1 MNALRCIRPQ
11 RHGGMAVRM
20 LLRVLA
26 LLGVLVAAPAR
37 ASGANCSLVTTP
49 LAFGKYD
56 PSVGAP
62 ADFTATITVTC
73 TASGITPVAIHGSI
87 TLAGAGGFA
96 SRQLA
101 SGAQHLRYQLYV
113 DPGRTVPWGDGSGDA
128 LSVSGVAGPTAPFRQ
143 AVTVYGRILARQTTA
158 HVGAYTDL
166 IIFVMNY

>member
-1 MNALRCIRPQ
+1 MNALCCIRPQ
-11 RHGGMAVRM
+11 RNGVLTVRM
-20 LLRVLA
+20 FLRVVP
-26 LLGVLVAAPAR
+26 LLGVLVVAPAR
-37 ASGANCSLVTTP
+37 ASGANCSLATTP
-49 LAFGKYD
+49 LAFGKYV

-73 TASGITPVAIHGSI
+73 TASGITPVAIQGSI

-113 DPGRTVPWGDGSGDA
+113 DPGRTVPWGDGSGGA
-128 LSVSGVAGPTAPFRQ
+128 ISVSGVVSPTTPFRQ

-158 HVGAYTDL
+158 PVGTYTDL